1 MPSRTYLNLSDEKK
15 EKLMQA
21 AKKEFSR
28 VLLSDASINRIIK
41 DADISRGSF
50 YMYFK
55 NKEELYAYLLSEHRI
70 NGLKI
75 LIESLTRSKGDI
87 VKAYQDLYGIFLEK
101 CFEEKEKNFFRNVFQ
116 NANLYMENKTTF
128 ACTEQNEEEQLF
140 QKLENAIDRKK
151 LSKVAR
157 ENIKAVILLL
167 FDITMKSIVPVLLM
181 DMDQEKAFRHFL
193 KSLELIEGGI
203 CK

>member
-1 MPSRTYLNLSDEKK
+1 MPSKTYLNLSDAKK
-15 EKLMQA
+15 QKLIQA

-50 YMYFK
+50 YMYFE

-75 LIESLTRSKGDI
+75 LIERLTRSKGDI
-87 VKAYQDLYGIFLEK
+87 VKAYQDLYDIFLER
-101 CFEEKEKNFFRNVFQ
+101 CFQEKERNFFRNVFQ

-128 ACTEQNEEEQLF
+128 SYTEQNEEEQLF
-140 QKLENAIDRKK
+140 RELENAIDRKK

-157 ENIKAVILLL
+157 ENIKEVILLL
-167 FDITMKSIVPVLLM
+167 FDITMKSIVPVILM
-181 DMDQEKAFRHFL
+181 DMDREKAFRHFL